1 MDVVEPVGVV
11 AQPLH
16 QVHARVVV
24 EVAGIEAES
33 GDVVRDIGDD
43 LPDFVRELD
52 VTAGVRMNDGAYAVA
67 VPRQFGDGDDVRHHR
82 VPLRLGETRRAVRM
96 PGVVVALSCPSP

>member
-1 MDVVEPVGVV
+1 M
-11 AQPLH
+11 
-16 QVHARVVV
+16 
-24 EVAGIEAES
+24 AGIEAES

-67 VPRQFGDGDDVRHHR
+67 VPRQFGDGEDKAKK
-82 VPLRLGETRRAVRM
+82 LYY
-96 PGVVVALSCPSP
+96 VVASALKRAESASQAKAGGALESAGIVGICEQIAA